1 MSWCQEL
8 VSGRSP
14 VWQIAASLVELGL
27 IVEDPPAELIED
39 FYICCIFVTLSF
51 RKRIKV
57 DLQPFFS
64 HFLDKVEK
72 PLSGFYC

>member
-39 FYICCIFVTLSF
+39 FYICCILLLCLSG
-51 RKRIKV
+51 KGIKWI
-57 DLQPFFS
+57 FS
-64 HFLDKVEK
+64 HFFHIFWIK
-72 PLSGFYC
+72 